1 MARSVKN
8 LYFAWVRERMGRAEE
23 VLDLP
28 DDVLTIAD
36 LAGFLAKR
44 DEEGA
49 HAFANP
55 EIVRAALDRRHVPPQ
70 TALQAAAEIAFFP
83 PMTGG

>member
-1 MARSVKN
+1 MARSVKI

-23 VLDLP
+23 VLTLP
-28 DDVLTIAD
+28 DEVLTIED

-55 EIVRAALDRRHVPPQ
+55 AIVRAALNRRHVPPQ
-70 TALQAAAEIAFFP
+70 TLLQTATEIAFFP

>member
-1 MARSVKN
+1 MARSIKI
-8 LYFAWVRERMGRAEE
+8 LYFAWVRERMGCAEE

-28 DDVLTIAD
+28 ETVVTVAD
-36 LAGFLAKR
+36 LAGFLAAR
-44 DEEGA
+44 NEEGA

-55 EIVRAALDRRHVPPQ
+55 AIVRAALNRRHVPPQ
-70 TALQAAAEIAFFP
+70 TALESAFEIAFFP

>member
-1 MARSVKN
+1 MARSIKI

-28 DDVLTIAD
+28 DGVVTVAD
-36 LAGFLAKR
+36 LAGFLAAR

-49 HAFANP
+49 HAFTNP
-55 EIVRAALDRRHVPPQ
+55 AIVRAALDRRHVPPQ
-70 TALQAAAEIAFFP
+70 TPLEAATEIAFFP